1 MTDISALEKYNSIHF
16 AVPKGAKIDD
26 YNDGDKY
33 SISLSLDLCSIK
45 DNTKGAAGFYK
56 VVILYFQDRAGM
68 IIESGGIK
76 RDPTLEAHRM
86 TLLTISGECVQQSC
100 QLLNIDFKD
109 TNIQI
114 DVHYMP
120 DKNIAGSI
128 SLGIAK
134 TIPKHKAKA
143 MNTIFNEF
151 QSKLGG
157 YESDISNVQIDNVDA
172 KA

>member
-33 SISLSLDLCSIK
+33 
-45 DNTKGAAGFYK
+45 
-56 VVILYFQDRAGM
+56 FQDRAGM
-68 IIESGGIK
+68 IVESGGIK
-76 RDPTLEAHRM
+76 RDPILEAHRM
-86 TLLTISGECVQQSC
+86 TLLTISGDCVQQSC